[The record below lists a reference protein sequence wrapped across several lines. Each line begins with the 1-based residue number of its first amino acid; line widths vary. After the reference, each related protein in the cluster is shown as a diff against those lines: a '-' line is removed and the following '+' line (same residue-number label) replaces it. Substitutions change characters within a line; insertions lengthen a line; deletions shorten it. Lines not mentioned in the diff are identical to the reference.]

1 MQEVDSK
8 KISNTDAVKAWIKAN
23 PAVLEKWL
31 DGVKTID
38 DKDALT
44 AVKAKL

>member
-1 MQEVDSK
+1 V
-8 KISNTDAVKAWIKAN
+8 TDNKVTNAAAAKAWIKAN
-23 PAVLEKWL
+23 PAVLDKWL

-38 DKDALT
+38 DKDALA